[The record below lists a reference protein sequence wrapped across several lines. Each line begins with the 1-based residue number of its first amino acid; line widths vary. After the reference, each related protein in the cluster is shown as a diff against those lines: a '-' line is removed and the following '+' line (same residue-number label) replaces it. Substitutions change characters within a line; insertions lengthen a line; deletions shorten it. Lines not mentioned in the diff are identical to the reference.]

1 MSISVRIFEF
11 RMGIGIE
18 KSDKFQFIDLFG
30 ITNFIIIN
38 SALPL
43 TFIATSPGTSSAY
56 VFWTRLVQSRRTMS
70 RSAWMLRTITGSRIR
85 KRVNEYER

>member
-43 TFIATSPGTSSAY
+43 TFIATSPGTWSA
-56 VFWTRLVQSRRTMS
+56 
-70 RSAWMLRTITGSRIR
+70 
-85 KRVNEYER
+85 